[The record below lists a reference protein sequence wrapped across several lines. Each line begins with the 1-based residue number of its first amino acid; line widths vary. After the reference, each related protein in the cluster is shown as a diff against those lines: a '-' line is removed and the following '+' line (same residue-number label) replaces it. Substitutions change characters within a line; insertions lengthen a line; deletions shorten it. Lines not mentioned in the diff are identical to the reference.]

1 MSKTRKRSASSKRT
15 RSPVTSTRGTRRT
28 STGRSV
34 QRDHESHID
43 GCDIDFKETL
53 ATPDAELPA
62 ARGGVEEPPRRVRR
76 TQNQRKG
83 RSSRQ

>member
-62 ARGGVEEPPRRVRR
+62 ARGGVEGPPRRVRR
-76 TQNQRKG
+76 TPNQRKG